1 MNDEYNQREALFGSR
16 SARTNPPWEHRQR
29 DAAVVEVLESINDNK
44 IQDLEARVGELKDV
58 SLKLRDEVQESNT
71 LLGGMTTQ
79 FDRVGGMLKMS
90 LRRLNILGSF
100 KVGCR
105 DVMNF
110 DSTLFCILDQ
120 QTSLVPCLL
129 YCRCTSSTIRPVN
142 VLEPLNYG
150 DTFCRRH
157 TEVWHTSP

>member
-100 KVGCR
+100 K
-105 DVMNF
+105 
-110 DSTLFCILDQ
+110 
-120 QTSLVPCLL
+120 TSKHLWCLAFFIAVVLAVL
-129 YCRCTSSTIRPVN
+129 Y
-142 VLEPLNYG
+142 VLSM
-150 DTFCRRH
+150 F
-157 TEVWHTSP
+157 